1 MFSTKTILFAIVAA
15 AAAINVSAAP
25 IARRSSG
32 RATYYAVGLG
42 ACGWTNSGNENVV
55 ALNTNMYGFTG
66 AKSQYC
72 GRQIEIH
79 YNGNTQRATI
89 VDACPSCPN
98 SGDLDMSRNLFSS
111 LTNGNLGLGQF
122 QMSW

>member
-1 MFSTKTILFAIVAA
+1 MCPNAGNSDEQTDTWHAIY
-15 AAAINVSAAP
+15 AAP

-66 AKSQYC
+66 ATV
-72 GRQIEIH
+72 GRMPCLEISSSTTAFGRNMIEH
-79 YNGNTQRATI
+79 TK
-89 VDACPSCPN
+89 
-98 SGDLDMSRNLFSS
+98 
-111 LTNGNLGLGQF
+111 
-122 QMSW
+122 